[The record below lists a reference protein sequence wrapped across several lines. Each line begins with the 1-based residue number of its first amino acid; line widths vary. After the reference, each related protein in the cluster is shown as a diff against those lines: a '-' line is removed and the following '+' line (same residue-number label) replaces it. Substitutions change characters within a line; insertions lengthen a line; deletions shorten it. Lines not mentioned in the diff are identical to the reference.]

1 MAHSIARV
9 KVKDYDQFAKAFA
22 AKAEARKAKGCE
34 RVTIYR
40 DPADRN
46 SLVLYMKWATLDAA
60 KAFLANPELKQYQKD
75 VAGVVDGPH
84 ITFYEDSDLTRTN

>member
-1 MAHSIARV
+1 MAHVIGRV

-34 RVTIYR
+34 RVTILR

-46 SLVLYMKWATLDAA
+46 SLVLLMIWATLDAA
-60 KAFLANPELKQYQKD
+60 KAFLGNPELKQYQKD

-84 ITFYEDSDLTRTN
+84 ITFYEDSDVTRTN